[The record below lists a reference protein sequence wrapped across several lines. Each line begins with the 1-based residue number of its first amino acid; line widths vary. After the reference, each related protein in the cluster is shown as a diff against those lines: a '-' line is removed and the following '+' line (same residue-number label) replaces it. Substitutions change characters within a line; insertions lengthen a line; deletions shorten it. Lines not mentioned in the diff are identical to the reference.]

1 MKYLFST
8 LIIICFYSCYSDSKI
23 KSSQQVSQKYLN
35 HNDSV
40 KYVGKEACLSCH
52 SDHYHSFIETGM
64 GKSFNIANK
73 NKSVIDDHNN
83 PVIYD
88 TIKDLYY
95 KPFWKTDSLYILEF
109 RLNNIDTVHKLIQK
123 IDYVIGSGQHTNSHL
138 YNENGYI
145 HQIPYTFYT
154 QENTAN
160 LPPGYEQGNNTRFS
174 RKIGLEC
181 MSCHN
186 AHPDFIETS
195 QNKYNIIPNGID
207 CERCHGPG
215 ELHVNEKSK
224 GIIID
229 TANYIDYSIVNPS
242 RLSEELTFDICSR
255 CHLQGISVLKN
266 NKNWEDFRPGTK
278 LSETMEIFLPRHE
291 NNKDFIMASHVERL
305 KQSKCHTI
313 GKVTCIDCHNPHK
326 SVTKTSKNFFNNKC
340 LKCHSSCDEKIDN
353 TDCVSC
359 HMKTSSSIDIPHV
372 TITDH
377 NISVNQEISSNDK
390 GKFLGLKCINNTKP
404 TNLSKAKA
412 YLKYYESFQ
421 ANNNYLDSA
430 KLYLNLCDIENSFV
444 SYIKYFY
451 LKQDYISLIQFYNYN
466 KDKLI
471 IDNFTKNNIGMTYYR
486 IGESYVENSLNDSAY
501 IYLNKAIE
509 NSPYDLDFQ
518 FKTAVLEL
526 KMSMFETSKDRLKN
540 IIKLNSR
547 YSQAYFNLGS
557 IYMNVDK
564 NYKKARENFE
574 KAVLYDPDYNLALIN
589 LNYLKNK

>member
-1 MKYLFST
+1 M
-8 LIIICFYSCYSDSKI
+8 
-23 KSSQQVSQKYLN
+23 
-35 HNDSV
+35 
-40 KYVGKEACLSCH
+40 
-52 SDHYHSFIETGM
+52 
-64 GKSFNIANK
+64 
-73 NKSVIDDHNN
+73 
-83 PVIYD
+83 
-88 TIKDLYY
+88 
-95 KPFWKTDSLYILEF
+95 
-109 RLNNIDTVHKLIQK
+109 
-123 IDYVIGSGQHTNSHL
+123 
-138 YNENGYI
+138 
-145 HQIPYTFYT
+145 
-154 QENTAN
+154 
-160 LPPGYEQGNNTRFS
+160 
-174 RKIGLEC
+174 
-181 MSCHN
+181 
-186 AHPDFIETS
+186 
-195 QNKYNIIPNGID
+195 
-207 CERCHGPG
+207 
-215 ELHVNEKSK
+215 
-224 GIIID
+224 IID
-229 TANYIDYSIVNPS
+229 TAKYIDYSIVNPS

-340 LKCHSSCDEKIDN
+340 LKCHSSCDEKIEN

-377 NISVNQEISSNDK
+377 NISVNQEASSNEK

-430 KLYLNLCDIENSFV
+430 KLYLNLCHIESSFV
-444 SYIKYFY
+444 SYINYFY

-466 KDKLI
+466 KDKFR

-564 NYKKARENFE
+564 NYKKAIENFE